1 MIKVRVGSEYDAA
14 GNDCAVSPECDL
26 DKTFKLCKELKYH
39 AEYLKGSK
47 RPSVDSIHSCATA
60 PDVAGRKNWSLYMRG
75 SQDDCSTNSYLCADS
90 TQWPIV
96 RATAPSDEKRA
107 INLTIELVDRT
118 KGPLHL

>member
-47 RPSVDSIHSCATA
+47 LSFRDPHTF
-60 PDVAGRKNWSLYMRG
+60 
-75 SQDDCSTNSYLCADS
+75 LCDS
-90 TQWPIV
+90 T
-96 RATAPSDEKRA
+96 
-107 INLTIELVDRT
+107 
-118 KGPLHL
+118 